1 MVIRKK
7 IVKQLNIFLFN
18 KALSC
23 VGQDDLVTLR
33 IVCTMAQNK
42 RNKLSLEDVD
52 DYGNTPLLK
61 ACYLGRSDCARTLL
75 HFGANIFAVNYFG
88 QNALTLATCA
98 GNLPLVQEL
107 LCRRSYKDF
116 NRSSLI
122 PALCVA
128 VMKKH
133 ADLEKYFIGLDP
145 VGVHTTQTVHGGL
158 FHLIC
163 TFSNLFYFTLQDW
176 ELAT

>member
-1 MVIRKK
+1 MGE
-7 IVKQLNIFLFN
+7 LN
-18 KALSC
+18 ALSC
-23 VGQDDLVTLR
+23 VGQNDLVSLR
-33 IVCTMAQNK
+33 IVCTLAQNK
-42 RNKLSLEDVD
+42 RNKLSLEDMD
-52 DYGNTPLLK
+52 GYGNTALLK
-61 ACYLGRSDCARTLL
+61 ACYLGRFECARTLL

-98 GNLPLVQEL
+98 GHLPLVQEL

-145 VGVHTTQTVHGGL
+145 VGVHSTQTVHGLGVSDL
-158 FHLIC
+158 KKMITEADRLNKRRHPPSP
-163 TFSNLFYFTLQDW
+163 TFLNCKFR
-176 ELAT
+176 